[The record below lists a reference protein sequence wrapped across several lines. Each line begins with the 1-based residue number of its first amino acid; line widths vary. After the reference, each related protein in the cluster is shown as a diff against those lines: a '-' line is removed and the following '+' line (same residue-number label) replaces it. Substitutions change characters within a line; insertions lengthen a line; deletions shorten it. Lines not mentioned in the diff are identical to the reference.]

1 MKKNKSTLLILV
13 IAIALVLTSCSTTIA
28 IKRLVPAKVDV
39 SGYKTI
45 GVRST
50 IDETRWVHPVFWGS
64 YVPITGVSDLYLRY
78 LAFSSYLD
86 FNASSRITDAAT
98 NTIYKAINTGYF
110 NVLDPQYTDSL
121 VTVGQR
127 NGNLQQ
133 TLMDNKVD
141 AVLTTKI
148 TNIYY
153 DEYISQERES
163 YYSTDKGG
171 IKYYRIN
178 FYLYQKYQMSISYT
192 LSDVENNKII
202 ATDTFTSDSMVK
214 KTRLGYTIDS
224 YGTFQ
229 RESYFNITPASRLF
243 EDLIQQFADK
253 FRTELSP
260 HYETH
265 YFDFMPNKNP
275 KVDRLEPAYDALE
288 DENWATALRLFADEY
303 KKSGNIAAGY
313 NAAILYFTQGQYE
326 QSYALAQELYNKY
339 GNVDALDLYN
349 VLKNIEAQENAAN
362 AQISSTEKSGASTTT
377 GSGGVVGI

>member
-1 MKKNKSTLLILV
+1 MKRIKSTLLIIVLAIVLV
-13 IAIALVLTSCSTTIA
+13 ITSCSTTIA

-45 GVRST
+45 AVRST
-50 IDETRWVHPVFWGS
+50 IDETRWVHPTFWGS
-64 YVPITGVSDLYLRY
+64 YVPLTGIDALYASY
-78 LAFSSYLD
+78 LSMSSYLD

-98 NTIYKAINTGYF
+98 SMIYKAINTGYF

-127 NGNLQQ
+127 NGNLQK
-133 TLMDNKVD
+133 TLMDNNVD
-141 AVLTTKI
+141 AVLTTRI
-148 TNIYY
+148 TNLYY
-153 DEYISQERES
+153 DEYIAPVKDS
-163 YYSTDKGG
+163 YLSKDKNGNQ
-171 IKYYRIN
+171 YYKVR
-178 FYLYQKYQMSISYT
+178 FYLYQKYQISISYT

-202 ATDTFTSDSMVK
+202 ATGTFTSDAKVK
-214 KTRLGYTIDS
+214 QTLIGQTIDN

-229 RESYFNITPASRLF
+229 RESYINVTAASRLF
-243 EDLIQQFADK
+243 EDLIKQFADS
-253 FRTELSP
+253 FRSELSP

-303 KKSGNIAAGY
+303 KKSGNVAAGY
-313 NAAILYFTQGQYE
+313 NASILYFTQGQYE
-326 QSYALAQELYNKY
+326 EAYALAMELYNKY

-349 VLKNIEAQENAAN
+349 VLKSIEAQEKAAN
-362 AQISSTEKSGASTTT
+362 AQINSTEKSGASTTT
-377 GSGGVVGI
+377 GGGGVVGI